1 MIAYQ
6 PYLQSACRANQA
18 VVALVQMLQV
28 AQAAPNRGQWLGC
41 PSNDVKSM
49 ATQWQECSLRLPD
62 QSVSFKNEPQPKQP
76 RCRDCRIL

>member
-1 MIAYQ
+1 
-6 PYLQSACRANQA
+6 
-18 VVALVQMLQV
+18 MLQV

-41 PSNDVKSM
+41 PSDDVKSM

-76 RCRDCRIL
+76 R